1 MNSYT
6 ITYLGRS
13 GGGSAAV
20 KASSASDAKAIFES
34 KTPGSVV
41 YKVRGPEGAIEF
53 MSYQDAG
60 RARDAM
66 R

>member
-1 MNSYT
+1 MNTYN

-13 GGGSAAV
+13 GGGSANV

-41 YKVRGPEGAIEF
+41 YKVSEPEGTIEF
-53 MSYQDAG
+53 MSYQDAEQE
-60 RARDAM
+60 RDAM